1 MDNNTYWIL
10 AITIFLSILSLYKY
24 TDKQQLREWIENY
37 VDKVLPRK
45 VEEPEEV
52 VELEEIQDMIFDFVV
67 RNKNI
72 FSRVNLKDE

>member
-1 MDNNTYWIL
+1 MDNTYWIL